1 MAMCV
6 CGHEDHQHQFRL
18 LTSNPPG
25 DGGSFC
31 SCCGCRHFDAPRRTI
46 SFTDLPVSQ
55 GARDLYAQLI
65 DDEVWQSD
73 PAYCCAVTSALRVL
87 AAADERDVRNLLW
100 ARRVGKL

>member
-55 GARDLYAQLI
+55 GARDLMEKVAVYKHTR
-65 DDEVWQSD
+65 D
-73 PAYCCAVTSALRVL
+73 CADYVLGVL
-87 AAADERDVRNLLW
+87 AAADEKDVRNLLW

>member
-55 GARDLYAQLI
+55 GARDLYVRVQPPESQDWLHH
-65 DDEVWQSD
+65 DEILD
-73 PAYCCAVTSALRVL
+73 VL
-87 AAADERDVRNLLW
+87 AAADEKDVRNLLW
-100 ARRVGKL
+100 ARRAGKL